1 MFFKLSSE
9 PKWEIEQN
17 FVFFFR
23 LEETIE
29 AKWGQKFASELVTIN
44 WNSSDFYVKHST
56 ITLKHLFLMAGWPDL
71 QDTLASQEV

>member
-9 PKWEIEQN
+9 PKWEIGQN

-44 WNSSDFYVKHST
+44 WNSSDFYVKHHFET
-56 ITLKHLFLMAGWPDL
+56 
-71 QDTLASQEV
+71 QEV